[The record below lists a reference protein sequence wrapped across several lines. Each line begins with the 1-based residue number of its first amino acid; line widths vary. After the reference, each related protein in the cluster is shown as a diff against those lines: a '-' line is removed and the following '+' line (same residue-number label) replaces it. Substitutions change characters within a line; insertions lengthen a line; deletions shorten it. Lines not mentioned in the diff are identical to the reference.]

1 MKHSGDA
8 LLLFAFAL
16 VPASGTVHAQSAPL
30 LDRARQAVVTYVGK
44 LADLHCTEDVEQVKL
59 RPNGKAEASLKSE
72 YDYFLLLQ
80 GNSDEFQLAESRLEI
95 GKIPAAKTPLLLTN
109 GFSNLLLIFH
119 PYYRDG
125 FEFTAE
131 GPESVGG
138 KTLMRYHFAHVRGA
152 RTPAALALRGRE
164 YPLDLEGTAWLD
176 ADTGEPL
183 RIDARLL
190 QPMADIGLRSLTA
203 HVEYAPLNK
212 VAGHPIVPTTA
223 EIELETPRQR
233 WRNSH
238 VFRDYKLFSAEAD
251 QDPNVKIHPDKAVT
265 PPEAETPEK
274 Q

>member
-1 MKHSGDA
+1 MKHNGDRV
-8 LLLFAFAL
+8 LVFAIAL
-16 VPASGTVHAQSAPL
+16 VLNGSTVHAQSAPL
-30 LDRARQAVVTYVGK
+30 LDRAQQTVVTYVAK

-95 GKIPAAKTPLLLTN
+95 GKAPSGKTPLLLTN

-119 PYYRDG
+119 PYYRDA

-131 GPESVGG
+131 GQESVGG
-138 KTLMRYHFAHVRGA
+138 TMLMRYHFAHVRGA

-164 YPLDLEGTAWLD
+164 YPLELEGTVWLD
-176 ADTGEPL
+176 AASGEPL

-190 QPMADIGLRSLTA
+190 QPMTDVGLRSLTA
-203 HVEYAPLNK
+203 QVEYARSNK
-212 VAGHPIVPTTA
+212 VAGHPIVPIAA
-223 EIELETPRQR
+223 EIELETPRQH
-233 WRNSH
+233 WKNSH

-251 QDPNVKIHPDKAVT
+251 QDPNVKVHSDKPAT
-265 PPEAETPEK
+265 PPITGNSEK